1 MGNDFDFQIDQN
13 GQPQLLYIDKGRNKT
28 NVGNKLSDF
37 TIEKQLGKG
46 NYGSVY
52 LVKSKIT
59 NKIYAMKE
67 ILSENCS
74 NEQQKLKI
82 QKEIKLLE
90 GLEHPHIITYFSSFS
105 ENGNFYIITEYINGG
120 SLEELIQIFK
130 EKKLY
135 AKEKKVWD
143 ILVQIL
149 SGLVYLHD
157 NKKIIHRDIK
167 PDNILIDKDGNVKI
181 SDFGISAI
189 NSPDADDYLKCH
201 GTRIGPIQFMA
212 PEMVNGG
219 TFEFKSD
226 IYMLGLT
233 IFKFMSLEL
242 PEKKIVQNED
252 IFVALNQKISLP
264 ENYSRDIKDFV
275 KKLLSIDIKDRPN
288 AKNAFIGALAFYTVK
303 YMRITSI
310 LSVFN
315 CVLSIPNFWDYF
327 KSDKIKGILENDKNR
342 DKITTLTVKRALN
355 FVNPNNFNYE
365 EARIQCLRIRM
376 LFYIKEEKQRKMVE
390 IFPGDVFTDMCNKL
404 HREICK
410 DKDYNYH
417 PKPGANTINEEIMN
431 YREEKIDE
439 FDKNKSIEFRC
450 RQFQEDF
457 RSKVSELIYSLG
469 KSTYNCVECNNI
481 IKEKLSFR
489 CAYTLTPDKAANR
502 LGKKK
507 LTINDLFKYDC
518 LSRLYEGST
527 IYCKY
532 CQKNL
537 NQVIISAGLYTS
549 PLNLVLYFDYSKEDI
564 FVIQIEEFID
574 ISNFVER
581 KDVNKT
587 KYRLIGAIFTEQ
599 IDDEPKRYVSYAQ
612 DAFGQ
617 WKYCNGKYI
626 SNSDWNEI
634 QNHEHLVNLFYTS
647 I

>member
-1 MGNDFDFQIDQN
+1 
-13 GQPQLLYIDKGRNKT
+13 
-28 NVGNKLSDF
+28 
-37 TIEKQLGKG
+37 
-46 NYGSVY
+46 
-52 LVKSKIT
+52 
-59 NKIYAMKE
+59 
-67 ILSENCS
+67 
-74 NEQQKLKI
+74 
-82 QKEIKLLE
+82 
-90 GLEHPHIITYFSSFS
+90 
-105 ENGNFYIITEYINGG
+105 
-120 SLEELIQIFK
+120 
-130 EKKLY
+130 
-135 AKEKKVWD
+135 
-143 ILVQIL
+143 
-149 SGLVYLHD
+149 
-157 NKKIIHRDIK
+157 
-167 PDNILIDKDGNVKI
+167 
-181 SDFGISAI
+181 
-189 NSPDADDYLKCH
+189 
-201 GTRIGPIQFMA
+201 
-212 PEMVNGG
+212 
-219 TFEFKSD
+219 
-226 IYMLGLT
+226 
-233 IFKFMSLEL
+233 
-242 PEKKIVQNED
+242 
-252 IFVALNQKISLP
+252 
-264 ENYSRDIKDFV
+264 
-275 KKLLSIDIKDRPN
+275 
-288 AKNAFIGALAFYTVK
+288 
-303 YMRITSI
+303 
-310 LSVFN
+310 
-315 CVLSIPNFWDYF
+315 
-327 KSDKIKGILENDKNR
+327 
-342 DKITTLTVKRALN
+342 
-355 FVNPNNFNYE
+355 
-365 EARIQCLRIRM
+365 M

-417 PKPGANTINEEIMN
+417 PKPGANTINEDIMN

-549 PLNLVLYFDYSKEDI
+549 PLNLVLYFDYSKEDV